1 MVSVHS
7 PRAVLGGKPGGRAD
21 SSSKQ
26 LDRAVNELLEQGRFV
41 LVIDVANER
50 ANRTGSRKRERF
62 VHIGSPG
69 AVRAYPSRRLGLI
82 RQPSVSDTVF
92 RRIWA
97 EIQLHNM
104 LAEIQFVDLSSGSPS
119 ETGGAE
125 EPRS

>member
-7 PRAVLGGKPGGRAD
+7 PKAVLGGKSGGRAD
-21 SSSKQ
+21 STATQ

-41 LVIDVANER
+41 LVIDASNER
-50 ANRTGSRKRERF
+50 AGRTGSRKRERF

-69 AVRAYPSRRLGLI
+69 AVRAFPSRRLGLV
-82 RQPSVSDTVF
+82 RQPNVSDTVF
-92 RRIWA
+92 RRVWA

-104 LAEIQFVDLSSGSPS
+104 LAEIHFVDLSSGSPS

>member
-7 PRAVLGGKPGGRAD
+7 PKAVLRGEPGGRAD
-21 SSSKQ
+21 STSKQ

-41 LVIDVANER
+41 LVIGAASER
-50 ANRTGSRKRERF
+50 AGRTCFRKRERF

-69 AVRAYPSRRLGLI
+69 AVRAFPSRRLGLI
-82 RQPSVSDTVF
+82 RQPNVSDTVF
-92 RRIWA
+92 RRVWA

-104 LAEIQFVDLSSGSPS
+104 LAEIHFVDLSSGSPS
-119 ETGGAE
+119 ETDSGE